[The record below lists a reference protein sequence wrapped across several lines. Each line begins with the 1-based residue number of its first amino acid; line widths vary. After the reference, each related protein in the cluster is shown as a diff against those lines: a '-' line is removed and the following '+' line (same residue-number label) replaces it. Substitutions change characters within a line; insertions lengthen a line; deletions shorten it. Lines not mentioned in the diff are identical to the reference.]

1 MSPLS
6 SLLESL
12 LTRFKRSKEVLKRQS
27 NSVNL
32 FLGSLRYTK
41 TIVQNHNKGKDNE
54 MEENITTMSLI

>member
-1 MSPLS
+1 M
-6 SLLESL
+6 LESL

-41 TIVQNHNKGKDNE
+41 STIVQSYNKGNDNE
-54 MEENITTMSLI
+54 MEGNKTTMSLI